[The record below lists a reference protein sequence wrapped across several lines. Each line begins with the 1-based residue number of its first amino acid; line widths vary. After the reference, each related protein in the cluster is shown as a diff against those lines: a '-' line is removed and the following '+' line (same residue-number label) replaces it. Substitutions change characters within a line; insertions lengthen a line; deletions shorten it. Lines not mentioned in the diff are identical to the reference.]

1 MPSDT
6 FTRIC
11 PVCGKEA
18 VHTSEYSRNR
28 AEKEKKQCK
37 ECSYEATRKTCR
49 SEEFRREHA
58 KRISDTWHAE
68 DSVFQTEAYRTK
80 LSEAQRRRD
89 PSTREEASSKM
100 REFWAKEKADPKPGG
115 MLDKIVTASKD
126 PEVRRK
132 RSASLKK
139 TYEEHPEKREVHSKI
154 AKELMKDPE
163 YKRRCTAPLI
173 AAARRTGGTS
183 KQEKQI
189 AVILAKYG
197 FVHKHVVGRWCVDFY
212 NPNTDTVVEFYGDWW
227 HCHPRF
233 LKRIEED
240 YGGVH
245 PNIEKTPTEIINEDL
260 VRIEDIKKS
269 VKDVVVIWQSDVSSK
284 GRDVKEEKVVE
295 IIQKKLNHTL

>member
-11 PVCGKEA
+11 PVCGKEV
-18 VHTSEYSRNR
+18 VHTSESSRNR
-28 AEKEKKQCK
+28 ADREKKQCK
-37 ECSYEATRKTCR
+37 ECAYEATRRTCR
-49 SEEFRREHA
+49 TEEFRREHA
-58 KRISDTWHAE
+58 KRISDAWHAE
-68 DSVFQTEAYRTK
+68 DSVFQTEEYRKRLSDAQYARDPASYEKSRKSIREAWAREKECPTGRIERM
-80 LSEAQRRRD
+80 SEANRRED
-89 PSTREEASSKM
+89 
-100 REFWAKEKADPKPGG
+100 
-115 MLDKIVTASKD
+115 
-126 PEVRRK
+126 VRKK
-132 RSASLKK
+132 RSESLARL
-139 TYEEHPEKREVHSKI
+139 YEEHPEKREMRSRITKD
-154 AKELMKDPE
+154 LMKDPDF
-163 YKRRCTAPLI
+163 KRRCTAPLI

-245 PNIEKTPTEIINEDL
+245 PNIKKRPEVIIKEHSD
-260 VRIEDIKKS
+260 RIEDIKKS
-269 VKDVVVIWQSDVSSK
+269 VKDVVVIWQSEVVK
-284 GRDVKEEKVVE
+284 HYVIKEEVVVE
-295 IIQKKLNHTL
+295 LIQQRLGRSL